1 MIYDGNR
8 KRLVNKFSV
17 DQIEPVQN
25 NENPNQPEQEDMLLT
40 VVCWTTVLGRLNEIQ
55 GGGRARLKME
65 GEQY

>member
-17 DQIEPVQN
+17 DQIKLGQN
-25 NENPNQPEQEDMLLT
+25 NENPNQHEQEDMLLT
-40 VVCWTTVLGRLNEIQ
+40 VVCWTTVLGRVNEIR
-55 GGGRARLKME
+55 GSGRARLKME

>member
-1 MIYDGNR
+1 M
-8 KRLVNKFSV
+8 NKFSV